1 MVLFRRESRGGE
13 RENASGFFLL
23 RRGLVLSFLL
33 TFYEMRILKKC
44 GEKRRRNATTSKKR
58 VDVKIVSRKEKSSL
72 SLSLSLSLSGD
83 DE

>member
-1 MVLFRRESRGGE
+1 
-13 RENASGFFLL
+13 
-23 RRGLVLSFLL
+23 
-33 TFYEMRILKKC
+33 LKKC

-58 VDVKIVSRKEKSSL
+58 VDVKRVSRKEKSSL